1 MTLGF
6 RHAAC
11 PTRAKSRRASLIGV
25 LLAVGLCFGSGSSR
39 AEVLHL
45 AVTTSIE
52 ASGLTAHLASSF
64 QTATGIIMRAVV
76 AGTGQALEIGRR
88 GDVDATLTHDTT
100 SEKALVEQG
109 VGLER
114 REIMENDFVLIG
126 PNDDPAAI
134 AGMIDVSAAM
144 AKIADAGEVFLSRAD
159 ASGTYKAELRLWR
172 DAGIA
177 PASDGD
183 DWYLETGMGQDTN
196 LNMAAARGA
205 YTLTDR
211 ATWLASGNRAGLT
224 VLVEGDPR
232 MVNRYGLVLIDPRVH
247 AHVNA
252 ADARAFADWLT
263 SPQGRAAISAFQIDN
278 VSLFRPAQKVP

>member
-1 MTLGF
+1 
-6 RHAAC
+6 
-11 PTRAKSRRASLIGV
+11 
-25 LLAVGLCFGSGSSR
+25 
-39 AEVLHL
+39 
-45 AVTTSIE
+45 
-52 ASGLTAHLASSF
+52 
-64 QTATGIIMRAVV
+64 MRAVV

-88 GDVDATLTHDTT
+88 GDVDATLTHDTA

-114 REIMENDFVLIG
+114 RDIMENDFVLIG
-126 PNDDPAAI
+126 PDDDPAAI

-144 AKIADAGEVFLSRAD
+144 AKIAAAGEMFLSRAD
-159 ASGTYKAELRLWR
+159 ASGTHKAELRLWR

-183 DWYLETGMGQDTN
+183 DWYLETGMGQGAN
-196 LNMAAARGA
+196 LNLAAARGA
-205 YTLTDR
+205 YTLIDR
-211 ATWLASGNRAGLT
+211 ATWLASGNRAGLA

-232 MVNRYGLVLIDPRVH
+232 LVNRYGLVLIDPRVH

-252 ADARAFADWLT
+252 ADARSFADWLT

-278 VSLFRPAQKVP
+278 VSLFRSVPKIP